1 MQCSEKLQK
10 GQELHF
16 RLLTVKFK
24 KKIEQVWLILMGCQE
39 KAKLLFK
46 MKMVRKVL
54 NKSQDFW
61 NNLLWT
67 DKFNVEMFGNN
78 T

>member
-1 MQCSEKLQK
+1 
-10 GQELHF
+10 
-16 RLLTVKFK
+16 
-24 KKIEQVWLILMGCQE
+24 MGCQE

-46 MKMVRKVL
+46 MKMFRKVL